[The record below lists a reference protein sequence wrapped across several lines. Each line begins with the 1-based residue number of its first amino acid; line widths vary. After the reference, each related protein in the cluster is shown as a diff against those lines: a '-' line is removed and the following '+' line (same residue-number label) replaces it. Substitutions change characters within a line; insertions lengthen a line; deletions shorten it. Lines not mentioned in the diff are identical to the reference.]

1 MTATAIA
8 AENSTIGLNK
18 LVNLVALITALKL
31 RSFSSSKRLRS
42 KSSRAKDFTTRTALI
57 TSCKSAVI
65 SATRPWT
72 SCPATRSFLPKTL
85 IITKTTGTVIKVTN
99 VNFQS
104 MRSIDTK
111 EPISVTD
118 SVIKEIKLSTTAVCN
133 AATSFVRLLMITP
146 VLRRSK

>member
-1 MTATAIA
+1 MTATAMA

-31 RSFSSSKRLRS
+31 RSFSSSKRFRS
-42 KSSRAKDFTTRTALI
+42 KSSRANDFTTRIALI

-65 SATRPWT
+65 SATRPCT
-72 SCPATRSFLPKTL
+72 SWPATRSFLPNTL
-85 IITKTTGTVIKVTN
+85 IITSTTGTVIKVTS

-104 MRSIDTK
+104 ISSIDTR

-118 SVIKEIKLSTTAVCN
+118 SVIKEIKLSTTAVWS
-133 AATSFVRLLMITP
+133 AATSLVRLLMITP